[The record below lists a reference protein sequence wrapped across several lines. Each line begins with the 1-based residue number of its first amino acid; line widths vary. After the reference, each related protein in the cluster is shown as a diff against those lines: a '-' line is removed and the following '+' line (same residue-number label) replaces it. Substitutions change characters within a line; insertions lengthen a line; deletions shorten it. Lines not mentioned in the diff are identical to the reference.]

1 MIDKLKGTGVALIT
15 PFKQDYSIDYESLE
29 RIIEYV
35 LYNRVDYLVVMG
47 TTAETP
53 TLNSDEKNELAAFIR
68 ETVKDRVPL
77 VYGIGGNNT
86 SEVLSSI
93 QKADLHRYDAILS
106 VTPYYNKPQ
115 QEGLYKHFMAIA
127 EASPLPVILYNVP
140 SRTGVNMTAETTVSL
155 ARANSKFCAVKEA
168 SGNLEQIAKII
179 KDKPEDFLVISGD
192 DNLTLPILA
201 IGGSGVIS
209 VVANVLP
216 ASTSTMVKW
225 GLEEVFNEARKIHLA
240 LLEFTQ
246 MLFANGSPAG
256 IKAALAS
263 LGLCEEVLRLPL
275 VPVSP
280 ELRLKIKQSLQTLLS
295 TPKNTL

>member
-86 SEVLSSI
+86 SEVLTSI
-93 QKADLHRYDAILS
+93 QKADLHGYDAILS

-127 EASPLPVILYNVP
+127 EASPLPIILYNVP
-140 SRTGVNMTAETTVSL
+140 GRTGVNMTAETTVSL

>member
-53 TLNSDEKNELAAFIR
+53 TLNSDEKYELAAFIR

-86 SEVLSSI
+86 SEVLTSI

-140 SRTGVNMTAETTVSL
+140 GRTGVNMTAETTVSL

-240 LLEFTQ
+240 LLELTQ